1 MIKLVLSDVDGTL
14 IPIGRGAASERTMRA
29 IEHVRAAGVQFG
41 LATGRDVVELLQLFG
56 GNDAA
61 FRTGILSNGKKI
73 MVDGNIA
80 RLTLIDNEGIARLV
94 SALRDF
100 PHTMVTAYPYETEEG
115 NPIYCTGVDAEEVK
129 EWAETYS
136 FRGILVDELP
146 DEKIIGVTIASNAS
160 EEVLEQIEQCVHKT
174 CPEFDLV
181 KPAARWWDILP
192 KGLNKG
198 SALKMLMDE
207 LGITS
212 DEVVMFGD
220 AGNDLA
226 ILLSVENSVVVANG
240 TPEAKAAAKWI
251 IGDCADEA
259 VANALEDIA
268 RVAGTDELPAFMKVE
283 RA

>member
-14 IPIGRGAASERTMRA
+14 IPLGRGTASERTMRA

-41 LATGRDVVELLQLFG
+41 LATGRDVVELMQLFG
-56 GNDAA
+56 GNDVA

-73 MVDGNIA
+73 MVDGSIA
-80 RLTLIDNEGIARLV
+80 RLSLIENDALARLAN
-94 SALRDF
+94 ALSDF
-100 PHTMVTAYPYETEEG
+100 PHTMVTAYPYHTNET
-115 NPIYCTGVDAEEVK
+115 NPIYCRGVSVDEIEQWSK
-129 EWAETYS
+129 TYA
-136 FRGILVDELP
+136 FQGTLVDEFP
-146 DEKIIGVTIASNAS
+146 NEKIIGATIACNAS
-160 EEVLEQIEQCVHKT
+160 EDVLAQIEQCVHET
-174 CPEFDLV
+174 CPEFDIA
-181 KPAARWWDILP
+181 KPSARWWDILP

-198 SALKMLMDE
+198 TALGMLLDE

-220 AGNDLA
+220 ASNDLA

-259 VANALEDIA
+259 VADALEDIA
-268 RVAGTDELPAFMKVE
+268 RVAGTDELPAFMKAK